1 MRKIGIMGGTFDP
14 IHVGHLMLA
23 EWARSAADLEQVWI
37 VPTGQ
42 SYMKSDRY
50 VLSGAERL
58 KMAELAVEGNNRLQC
73 LDLEIRREGYTYTYE
88 TMEQLKAEYPDTEF
102 FFIQGADCLFSMD
115 SWKYPERILQNCT
128 VLAAVRGDADFK
140 FLETKRLE
148 LLKKYGGN
156 IVLLPFLQL
165 SISSTE
171 IRDRVREGKSIRYMV
186 PDTVFQ
192 YIEEKGF
199 YREESR

>member
-14 IHVGHLMLA
+14 IHVGHLLLA

-42 SYMKSDRY
+42 SYMKSDRH
-50 VLSGAERL
+50 VLPGSERFH
-58 KMAELAVEGNNRLQC
+58 MAELAAEGNQRLRC

-88 TMEQLKAEYPDTEF
+88 TMEQLKAEYPDSEF

-115 SWKYPERILQNCT
+115 SWKCPERILQSCT
-128 VLAAVRGDADFK
+128 VLAAVRGDADMK
-140 FLETKRLE
+140 SLEAKRLE
-148 LLKKYGGN
+148 LLEKYGGN

-171 IRDRVREGKSIRYMV
+171 IRERFREGKSIRYMV
-186 PDTVFQ
+186 PDSVLE
-192 YIEEKGF
+192 YMEEKGF
-199 YREESR
+199 YREKDR